1 MLDEMPGRERRDR
14 DEPWVRP
21 EARQEHEERD
31 EDERVPDEVDPFDVE
46 LADDPLGVGAG
57 RMQHVDLDHLRDV
70 LQEVRG
76 LAQSEETEE
85 GDPRRGDEPV
95 DKRRRARG
103 HAQSTTPANRRTS
116 SMMSSESRR
125 TSRTASV
132 IVATSIR
139 PPRRTGST
147 PDLPASTRSAAA
159 FPNLVARRRSTAVGE
174 PPRCRWPSTTCRASI
189 PVRCSM

>member
-57 RMQHVDLDHLRDV
+57 KMQHVDLDHLRDV

-147 PDLPASTRSAAA
+147 PDLPATTCSAVIWISGTMMRSAPPASPPYAA
-159 FPNLVARRRSTAVGE
+159 TQPVSRPIA
-174 PPRCRWPSTTCRASI
+174 STTTTR
-189 PVRCSM
+189 